1 MISSR
6 EYSFVLA
13 DGTFTALL
21 HQITKKTH
29 GVMNDQCFTRMIQA
43 LVTFLDPEYPIILDA
58 FADLDANTSL
68 PDPYE

>member
-13 DGTFTALL
+13 DGTFAELL
-21 HQITKKTH
+21 HQITKTD